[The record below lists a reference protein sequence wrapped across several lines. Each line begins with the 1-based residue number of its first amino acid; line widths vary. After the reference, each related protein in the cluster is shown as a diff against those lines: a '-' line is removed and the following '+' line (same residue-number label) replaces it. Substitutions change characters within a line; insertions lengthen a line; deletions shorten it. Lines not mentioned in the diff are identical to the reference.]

1 MAAVR
6 PDDPRRFLDPKT
18 LNKISRLDLKA
29 RLIVEG
35 YISGLH
41 KSPYHGFSVE
51 FAEHREYAPGDD
63 IRYVDWK
70 VFGRTDRFY
79 IKQYEEETNLVA
91 HLVLDVSESMD
102 FSGDGTS
109 KVEYGRMVAAALA
122 YLIVQQQDSA
132 GLITFDD
139 AVRANLPPGSHGSH
153 LRAIFHTL
161 SETGGRRKTN
171 VGRVLD
177 EVAASIQKRGL
188 VVVISDLF
196 DDPQRVLDGLR
207 HLAHRRHDVIV
218 FHVLDHLELT
228 FPFERMTRFLGLEEQ
243 GDLVVNPRSLKEG
256 YLEEIGRFRRA
267 IQRGCTAN
275 RIDYVLLDTSTP
287 LDVALS
293 SYLARRAGTR

>member
-1 MAAVR
+1 VEDTA
-6 PDDPRRFLDPKT
+6 RFLDPKV
-18 LNKISRLDLKA
+18 LNKIARLDLRA

-51 FAEHREYAPGDD
+51 FAEHREYSPGDD
-63 IRYVDWK
+63 IRHIDWK

-91 HLVLDVSESMD
+91 HLVLDVSESME
-102 FSGDGTS
+102 FGDGPT
-109 KVEYGRMVAAALA
+109 KLDYGRTVAAALA
-122 YLIVQQQDSA
+122 YLIVQQQDAA

-139 AVRANLPPGSHGSH
+139 EVRAHLPPGSHGSH
-153 LRAIFHTL
+153 LNAIFHTL
-161 SETGGRRKTN
+161 SQVEPRKRTDLGRILN
-171 VGRVLD
+171 
-177 EVAASIQKRGL
+177 EVAQTIQKRGL

-196 DDPQRVLDGLR
+196 DDPARVLAGLQN
-207 HLAHRRHDVIV
+207 LAHRRHDVIV
-218 FHVLDHLELT
+218 FHVLDEMELD
-228 FPFERMTRFLGLEEQ
+228 FPFERMTRFKGLEEM
-243 GDLVVNPRSLKEG
+243 GDLIVNPRSLREG
-256 YLEEIGRFRRA
+256 YLAEIGRFRRL

-275 RIDYVLLDTSTP
+275 RIDYVLMSTATP